1 MTGEMF
7 TYCDD
12 ATGERVGLGA
22 PELGEWS
29 AATAALLTA
38 ECGLSSG
45 DRVGVL
51 LPPHWQ
57 TAVVLLGSWSAGLEV
72 SFRGWATAGLTPAE
86 PLDATFVARGRVG
99 SWLDDVPPAR
109 HQFVLGPGAPVAD
122 VPPDYRDFLSSVRPH
137 LGAEAPQWSSAVGG
151 AAAEGDITFGEYG
164 MLALEIAAAQGLSP
178 GDRVLID
185 AAAVSEQPLMWLLA
199 PLSAGASVVL
209 CANLAPERVAAR
221 AAAEGATRILPG
233 SPVH

>member
-1 MTGEMF
+1 MTGELL

-22 PELGEWS
+22 AELGEWS

-38 ECGLSSG
+38 ECGLASG

-57 TAVVLLGSWSAGLEV
+57 TAVVLLGAWSAGMEV
-72 SFRGWATAGLTPAE
+72 TFHRWGTASPFE
-86 PLDATFVARGRVG
+86 ATFVERRQIG
-99 SWLDDVPPAR
+99 SWIDDVPPAR
-109 HQFVLGPGAPVAD
+109 HQFVLGPGSPVAD
-122 VPPDYRDFLSSVRPH
+122 VPSGYRDFLTSVRPH
-137 LGAEAPQWSSAVGG
+137 LGAPAPAWTSVLHG
-151 AAAEGDITFGEYG
+151 AAAPGGSTFGEYG
-164 MLALEIAAAQGLSP
+164 TLALEIAAAQGISR

-185 AAAVSEQPLMWLLA
+185 IAAASEQPLMWLLA
-199 PLSAGASVVL
+199 PLSAGASIVL
-209 CANLAPERVAAR
+209 CANLTPEGAAAR
-221 AAAEGATRILPG
+221 AGAEGVTRVLPH

>member
-1 MTGEMF
+1 MTGELL

-22 PELGEWS
+22 AELGEWS

-38 ECGLSSG
+38 ECGLASG

-57 TAVVLLGSWSAGLEV
+57 TAVVLLGAWSAGMEV
-72 SFRGWATAGLTPAE
+72 SFRGWATAGLTPAA
-86 PLDATFVARGRVG
+86 PLDATFVARRRVG

-109 HQFVLGPGAPVAD
+109 HQFVLGPGSPVAD
-122 VPPDYRDFLSSVRPH
+122 VPSGYRDFLTSVRPH
-137 LGAEAPQWSSAVGG
+137 LGAAAPEWSSAIRG
-151 AAAEGDITFGEYG
+151 AAAPGDITFGEYG
-164 MLALEIAAAQGLSP
+164 ALALEIASSQGISR

-185 AAAVSEQPLMWLLA
+185 AAAASEQPLMWLLA

-209 CANLAPERVAAR
+209 CANLAPDAVAAR
-221 AAAEGATRILPG
+221 AAAEGATQVLPR

>member
-1 MTGEMF
+1 MTGELF
-7 TYCDD
+7 IYCDD

-22 PELGEWS
+22 AELGEWS
-29 AATAALLTA
+29 AATAALLTE
-38 ECGLSSG
+38 ECGLASG

-57 TAVVLLGSWSAGLEV
+57 TAVVLLGAWSAGMEV

-86 PLDATFVARGRVG
+86 PLDATFVARVRVG

-122 VPPDYRDFLSSVRPH
+122 VPPGYRDFLTAVRPH
-137 LGAEAPQWSSAVGG
+137 LGAEAPRWSSAVRG
-151 AAAEGDITFGEYG
+151 AAAPGEITFGEYG
-164 MLALEIAAAQGLSP
+164 TLALEIAAAQGLSP

-185 AAAVSEQPLMWLLA
+185 AAGVSEQPLMWLLA

-209 CANLAPERVAAR
+209 CANLPPERVAAR
-221 AAAEGATRILPG
+221 ATAEGVTRVLPR